1 LTYSIVIAF
10 WARGQIHKGLQ
21 ETLAIRLYSVNKQ
34 TTYVIGYATFWSVYF
49 LICFITFVPNR
60 SLSSNQTKNLRTTS
74 IFILASRG
82 LFTLTFFLIANRK
95 EITGYFLDK
104 HRHASNTSDSP
115 SEYSYAPKVENENIQ
130 LNVALQHEIQRF
142 TKLGIQK
149 AIKDAD
155 MDGEVSESL
164 STTVPRS
171 SNMFYKDNNPVGR
184 SLICM
189 LPLIGMSSIA
199 D

>member
-1 LTYSIVIAF
+1 
-10 WARGQIHKGLQ
+10 
-21 ETLAIRLYSVNKQ
+21 
-34 TTYVIGYATFWSVYF
+34 
-49 LICFITFVPNR
+49 
-60 SLSSNQTKNLRTTS
+60 
-74 IFILASRG
+74 
-82 LFTLTFFLIANRK
+82 
-95 EITGYFLDK
+95 
-104 HRHASNTSDSP
+104 
-115 SEYSYAPKVENENIQ
+115 VENENIQ

-155 MDGEVSESL
+155 MDGEVSENL
-164 STTVPRS
+164 STSHSLVPRS

-189 LPLIGMSSIA
+189 LPLIGLSSIA